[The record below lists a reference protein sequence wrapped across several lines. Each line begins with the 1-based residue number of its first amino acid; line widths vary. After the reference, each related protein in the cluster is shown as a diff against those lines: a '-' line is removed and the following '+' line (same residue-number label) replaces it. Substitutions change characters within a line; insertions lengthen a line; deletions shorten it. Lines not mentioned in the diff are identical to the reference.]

1 MLTELFWIA
10 GPWPGRLAIS
20 ARPRGG
26 DWLEDE
32 IRDWRDAGIEFVVS
46 LLMPDEVSDLNLD
59 REQTVCEANGL
70 RFLSLPIVDRG
81 VPSSESNASKLIA
94 QLDAELSRGVN
105 INVHCRQGLGRAGM
119 IASSLLIEKGV
130 APDQAIRRVS
140 KTRGSPV
147 PETSEQRD
155 WIDHF
160 AARMQRQ
167 R

>member
-1 MLTELFWIA
+1 
-10 GPWPGRLAIS
+10 
-20 ARPRGG
+20 
-26 DWLEDE
+26 
-32 IRDWRDAGIEFVVS
+32 
-46 LLMPDEVSDLNLD
+46 
-59 REQTVCEANGL
+59 
-70 RFLSLPIVDRG
+70 
-81 VPSSESNASKLIA
+81 
-94 QLDAELSRGVN
+94 
-105 INVHCRQGLGRAGM
+105 M